1 MGIVPP
7 EHMFLTVSCKHNQTI
22 TELDSSL
29 TRKRSIFQ
37 AHLFF
42 VITESWR

>member
-7 EHMFLTVSCKHNQTI
+7 EHMFLTVSCEHNHTI

-29 TRKRSIFQ
+29 TRKRSIFSGTP
-37 AHLFF
+37 FF
-42 VITESWR
+42 VITESRR